1 MPSKMMST
9 MGKKKNWIKV
19 RKVKIARQGWGV
31 KFFNRKIRLVTMK
44 MTIQQ
49 RYERVTDL
57 PRTISNKV
65 TPDKGIGY
73 LKGHKV
79 GSCLAY
85 LRNSKEA
92 TMSDWRVAG
101 KEVIEVKWVARSCKS
116 LDVIVKLWLLYLKTY
131 CVLEFQLITESS
143 NVHKTSRILTLVR

>member
-1 MPSKMMST
+1 M
-9 MGKKKNWIKV
+9 

-31 KFFNRKIRLVTMK
+31 KFFNRKIRVVTMK

-49 RYERVTDL
+49 RYEKVTDL

-73 LKGHKV
+73 FKGHKV
-79 GSCLAY
+79 GPCLAY

-92 TMSDWRVAG
+92 TVSD
-101 KEVIEVKWVARSCKS
+101 
-116 LDVIVKLWLLYLKTY
+116 
-131 CVLEFQLITESS
+131 
-143 NVHKTSRILTLVR
+143 

>member
-1 MPSKMMST
+1 MMST

-92 TMSDWRVAG
+92 TMSD
-101 KEVIEVKWVARSCKS
+101 
-116 LDVIVKLWLLYLKTY
+116 
-131 CVLEFQLITESS
+131 
-143 NVHKTSRILTLVR
+143 